1 LEIGMSASGGDY
13 DEFGFFADIA
23 AEWDLPWQG
32 PPKVQRREIALAPA
46 QFVSALLWG
55 EASPEIVFVH
65 GGAQNAHTWDAVALA
80 LGRPAVAFDLPGH
93 GHSTWRADRNYGP
106 AKNAEALATGIEAL
120 APNAQVVVGMSL
132 GGATTLQLA
141 ARHPELVKKAVIVDV
156 TPQVSGTFRS
166 MTREDRGS
174 LALLNGAPTYESFE
188 AMAAIT
194 IAMSP
199 NRSPESVRRG
209 VRHNSKRLPDGRW
222 CWRHDLMG
230 GMTDATTDFSALWDD
245 VSRIKCPMML
255 VRGGLSKF
263 VTDAGEAEMRRR
275 QPSLRVEVVAGAGH
289 AVQSD
294 QPLELVRLIE
304 EFAFGA

>member
-1 LEIGMSASGGDY
+1 MSTPSITADGHY
-13 DEFGFFADIA
+13 DEFGFFAEIA
-23 AEWDLPWQG
+23 AEWGLLLQA
-32 PPKVQRREIALAPA
+32 PPKVQRRAIEIAPA
-46 QFVSALLWG
+46 QLVSALVWG

-80 LGRPAVAFDLPGH
+80 LDRPAVAIDLPGH

-106 AKNAEALATGIEAL
+106 MQNAEALAIAVAAL
-120 APNAQVVVGMSL
+120 APEAKVVVGMSL
-132 GGATTLQLA
+132 GGASTLRFA
-141 ARHPELVKKAVIVDV
+141 AIRPDLVRKAVIVDV
-156 TPQVSGTFRS
+156 TPQVSGTFRT

-174 LALLNGAPTYESFE
+174 LALLSGAPTYDSFE
-188 AMAAIT
+188 AMAQIT

-199 NRSPESVRRG
+199 NRSAESVRRG

-230 GMTDATTDFSALWDD
+230 GMSSVTTDFSALWDD
-245 VSRIKCPMML
+245 VSRIQCPMML

-275 QPSLRVEVVAGAGH
+275 LPALRVEVVAGAGH

-294 QPLELVRLIE
+294 RPLELVRLIE
-304 EFAFGA
+304 EFAFS